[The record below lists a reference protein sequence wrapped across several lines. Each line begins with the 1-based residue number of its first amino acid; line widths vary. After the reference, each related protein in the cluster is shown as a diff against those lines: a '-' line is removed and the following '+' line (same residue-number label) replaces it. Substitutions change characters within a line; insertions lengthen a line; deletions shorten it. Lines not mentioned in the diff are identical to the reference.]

1 MGRSMLRPY
10 KVARRLFSAVVSDC
24 ETFREACIEVGAFF
38 TDFADGRKT
47 RTAFE
52 HGAKLRELPQRAR
65 RENFDAAVT
74 QIANV
79 PGEMELFRGVLREI
93 AKTDT
98 LYAAGDEEPLGLW
111 RVAHGQEIVAET
123 GNGPRIPD
131 ANTNCE
137 SKDSPLQNAA
147 SCHTD
152 SLATF
157 AGALE
162 AMRDTALDWQGEAT

>member
-1 MGRSMLRPY
+1 M
-10 KVARRLFSAVVSDC
+10 AISAVERDH
-24 ETFREACIEVGAFF
+24 EALGEARVELGTLFAYL
-38 TDFADGRKT
+38 ADGRKT
-47 RTAFE
+47 RAAFE

-123 GNGPRIPD
+123 GNGPRPPE